1 MDAKNVIFGETGLEK
16 LVQML
21 RASGQPQDIAKLVE
35 RYLEILREMV
45 GSGGEALMSDKP
57 NFTGNAEQKALAA
70 QIFQLMSAQGDVLR
84 LRLAD
89 QADAGEPGRFYR
101 RCSARPTAPRWCRRS
116 TPR

>member
-45 GSGGEALMSDKP
+45 G
-57 NFTGNAEQKALAA
+57 AEEKH
-70 QIFQLMSAQGDVLR
+70 
-84 LRLAD
+84 
-89 QADAGEPGRFYR
+89 
-101 RCSARPTAPRWCRRS
+101 
-116 TPR
+116 